1 MEINPHS
8 LEGLR
13 EMSILGT
20 HDKKVFN
27 KLLSLFTITRTCSEV
42 RGLKSSLMLLVR
54 CPLSLF
60 VASDDFSGLAGKNR
74 DFLDEFEFQIAY
86 KHLLV
91 EAFPNY
97 CGKCLY

>member
-27 KLLSLFTITRTCSEV
+27 KLLSLFTISRTCSEV
-42 RGLKSSLMLLVR
+42 RDLKSSLMLLVR